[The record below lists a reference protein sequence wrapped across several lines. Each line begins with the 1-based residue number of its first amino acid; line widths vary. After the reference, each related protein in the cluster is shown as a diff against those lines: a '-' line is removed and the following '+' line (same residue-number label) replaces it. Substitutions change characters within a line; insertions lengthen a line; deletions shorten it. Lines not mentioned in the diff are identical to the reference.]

1 MLLDNTL
8 TSLERQRVMYKAHAA
23 QWATQRT
30 CLNIPV
36 GAEAEAVPVK
46 DTILDQRYEWE

>member
-23 QWATQRT
+23 QGANQRT

-36 GAEAEAVPVK
+36 GEEAVPMK
-46 DTILDQRYEWE
+46 DTKVDQRYEWE